1 MTIVLWKVLQKT
13 LFSIGLTIFNWKVP
27 QNIDDLG
34 WLVYQNLREKLSIYS
49 KCFAVTMHPS
59 ENMKVP
65 I

>member
-34 WLVYQNLREKLSIYS
+34 WLDYENLRENLSIYS
-49 KCFAVTMHPS
+49 KCFAIMHPS
-59 ENMKVP
+59 ENMEVP